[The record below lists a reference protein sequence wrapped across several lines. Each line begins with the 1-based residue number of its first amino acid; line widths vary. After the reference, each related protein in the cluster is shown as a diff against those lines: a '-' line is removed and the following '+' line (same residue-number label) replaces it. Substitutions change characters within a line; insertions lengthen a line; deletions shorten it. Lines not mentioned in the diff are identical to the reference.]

1 MTELR
6 QVMWTQM
13 LGFLDCKSKASC
25 IYQFCRRCARTTQKT
40 DHWATKSSNLV
51 LEPGFGFTGPLCW
64 REDRPRQPELQVSFR
79 CLHESEIS
87 ELRIWLDVRQQQ
99 LSSCSWMQMSRKDP
113 SSLCSLASL
122 LPPPTWIR

>member
-13 LGFLDCKSKASC
+13 LGFLDLH
-25 IYQFCRRCARTTQKT
+25 RRQITGRRSQAI
-40 DHWATKSSNLV
+40 WSWNLV
-51 LEPGFGFTGPLCW
+51 SVSLAHFAGGIS

-79 CLHESEIS
+79 CLHENHESEIS

-99 LSSCSWMQMSRKDP
+99 L
-113 SSLCSLASL
+113 L
-122 LPPPTWIR
+122 